1 MIQEIKMTE
10 LPKPV
15 FNKAPGSERELMQ
28 DESES
33 LKSTPNSE
41 ATSPVYDE
49 T

>member
-1 MIQEIKMTE
+1 MTQEIKMTE
-10 LPKPV
+10 LPKPI

-28 DESES
+28 DESGS

-41 ATSPVYDE
+41 KTSPAYDE